1 MKMAIAYWCILIAA
15 LLPYV
20 WVSVAKQSGERYN
33 NRDPR
38 DWQTRQTNP
47 RSQRAHAAHLNGFE
61 SFPVFVAGV
70 LMAQLAGV
78 APATINLLAILFV
91 VARVFHGVF
100 YVANVQALRS
110 LVWFVG
116 FGSAIALIVMAA
128 LRIA

>member
-1 MKMAIAYWCILIAA
+1 MAIAYWCILIAA

-38 DWQTRQTNP
+38 GWQAKQTNP

-78 APATINLLAILFV
+78 APTSINLLAVVFV
-91 VARVFHGVF
+91 VARVLHGVF
-100 YVANVQALRS
+100 YLTDKHTLRS
-110 LVWFVG
+110 LSWLVG
-116 FGSAIALIVMAA
+116 MLCAVGLMVLAA
-128 LRIA
+128 LRVG

>member
-1 MKMAIAYWCILIAA
+1 MSIAYWCILIAA
-15 LLPYV
+15 VLPYV
-20 WVSVAKQSGERYN
+20 WVFVAKQSGERYN

-38 DWQTRQTNP
+38 GWQAKQTNP

-78 APATINLLAILFV
+78 DVGTINLLAIVFV
-91 VARVFHGVF
+91 VARVLHGVF
-100 YVANVQALRS
+100 YLGNVQAMRS
-110 LVWFVG
+110 LVWLVG
-116 FGSAIALIVMAA
+116 FSSAIALIVMAA